1 MRIETQR
8 YTERFGSVR
17 LNEVQKV
24 LELDSGKAEEPNST
38 KNIAVLK
45 IEEEVIWDYENKMA
59 IVVPVKNERLKLFEG
74 VISGVP
80 HDCLLIVVSNS
91 QRGRIDRFR
100 MEKDA
105 LAQYCHFTRRPAF
118 IIHQK
123 DPILTKAVA
132 ESGYTELLG
141 EDELLSNGKCEGMI
155 AAMLL
160 AMVLKKSY
168 IGFIDA
174 DNYFPGSVWEY
185 VKCYAAGFSLAK
197 SPYSM
202 VRILWR
208 YKPKVSA
215 GMYFRKLGRVSEITN
230 KYMNSLISANTG
242 FETEIIRTANAGE
255 HAMTLSLAQLLTYAS
270 GYAVETRELL
280 SIFEGFGGVLPLAQP
295 TVVKQG
301 VEIFQIETR
310 NPHLHE
316 ERGTKHLQADMLLPS
331 LSAVYWS
338 QLCDGDTRENII
350 DELISQGILKQKKE
364 EPPTPKMYRSPCEV
378 NLEKFQE
385 IMSENLASYSA
396 LAEENSSK

>member
-24 LELDSGKAEEPNST
+24 LELDSGRVEEPDSP
-38 KNIAVLK
+38 KDIAVLK
-45 IEEEVIWDYENKMA
+45 FDEEITRDFENKMA
-59 IVVPVKNERLKLFEG
+59 IAIPVKNEKLKLFEG

-80 HDCLLIVVSNS
+80 HDCHLIVVSNS
-91 QRGRIDRFR
+91 SRGRIDRFR

-105 LAQYCHFTRRPAF
+105 LAQYCYFTRRAAI

-123 DPILTKAVA
+123 DPILAKALS

-141 EDELLSNGKCEGMI
+141 DDGLLKDGKCEGMI
-155 AAMLL
+155 AALLL
-160 AMVLKKSY
+160 AMLLKRSY

-174 DNYFPGSVWEY
+174 DNYFPGSVLEY
-185 VKCYAAGFSLAK
+185 VKCYAAGFGLAK
-197 SPYSM
+197 SPYCM

-215 GMYFRKLGRVSEITN
+215 GMFFRRLGRVSEITN
-230 KYMNSLISANTG
+230 RYLNSLISSNTG

-255 HAMTLSLAQLLTYAS
+255 HAMSLQLAQLLTYAS
-270 GYAVETRELL
+270 GYAVETQELL
-280 SIFEGFGGVLPLAQP
+280 SIFEGFGGVLPMTRTKGL
-295 TVVKQG
+295 KSG

-316 ERGTKHLQADMLLPS
+316 ERGRKHLEAEMLVPS
-331 LSAVYWS
+331 LSVIYYS
-338 QLCDGDTRENII
+338 QLCHEDTRGKII
-350 DELISQGILKQKKE
+350 NELVSQGILKHKKE
-364 EPPTPKMYRSPCEV
+364 EPPPPVIYRSPSDI
-378 NLEKFQE
+378 NMEKFAE
-385 IMSENLASYSA
+385 VMSENLASYSA
-396 LAEENSSK
+396 LAED

>member
-1 MRIETQR
+1 MRIETPR

-24 LELDSGKAEEPNST
+24 LELDAGRAEKSNSVED
-38 KNIAVLK
+38 IAVLK
-45 IEEEVIWDYENKMA
+45 IEEEVIRNYEDKMA
-59 IVVPVKNERLKLFEG
+59 IAIPVKDEKLKLFEG

-80 HDCLLIVVSNS
+80 HDCLIIVVSNS
-91 QRGRIDRFR
+91 QRRRIDRFR

-105 LAQYCHFTRRPAF
+105 LSQYCHFTRRSAL

-123 DPILTKAVA
+123 DPVLAKALA

-141 EDELLSNGKCEGMI
+141 EDGLLSNGKCEGMI
-155 AAMLL
+155 AALLL
-160 AMVLKKSY
+160 ATLLKKSY

-174 DNYFPGSVWEY
+174 DNYFPGSVLEY
-185 VKCYAAGFSLAK
+185 VKCYAAGFSLAN

-208 YKPKVSA
+208 YKPKVST

-230 KYMNSLISANTG
+230 KYVNSLISFNTG

-255 HAMTLSLAQLLTYAS
+255 HAMSLSLAQLLTYAS
-270 GYAVETRELL
+270 DYAVETRELL

-295 TVVKQG
+295 KVVKQG

-316 ERGTKHLQADMLLPS
+316 EKGTKHLQADMLLPS
-331 LSAVYWS
+331 LGAVYWS
-338 QLCDGDTRENII
+338 QLCDEDTRENII

-364 EPPTPKMYRSPCEV
+364 EPPPPQIYRAPSEID
-378 NLEKFQE
+378 LAKFRE

-396 LAEENSSK
+396 LAKD

>member
-17 LNEVQKV
+17 LSEVQKV
-24 LELDSGKAEEPNST
+24 LELDSGRAEESNSL
-38 KNIAVLK
+38 KNTAVLK
-45 IEEEVIWDYENKMA
+45 IEEEVLKDYEDKLA
-59 IVVPVKNERLKLFEG
+59 IVIPVKDEKLKLFEG

-80 HDCLLIVVSNS
+80 HDCLIIVVSNS
-91 QRGRIDRFR
+91 QRRRIDRFR

-105 LAQYCHFTRRPAF
+105 LSQYCHFTRRSAL

-123 DPILTKAVA
+123 DPVLAKALA

-141 EDELLSNGKCEGMI
+141 EDGLLRDGKCEGMI

-160 AMVLKKSY
+160 AMLLKKSY
-168 IGFIDA
+168 VGFIDA
-174 DNYFPGSVWEY
+174 DNYFPGSVLEY
-185 VKCYAAGFSLAK
+185 VKCYAAGFSLAT

-202 VRILWR
+202 VRIVWR
-208 YKPKVSA
+208 YKPKVSV
-215 GMYFRKLGRVSEITN
+215 GIYFRKLGRVSEITN
-230 KYMNSLISANTG
+230 KHMNSLISANTG

-255 HAMTLSLAQLLTYAS
+255 HAMSLSLAQLLTYAS

-316 ERGTKHLQADMLLPS
+316 ERGTRHLQADMLLPS
-331 LSAVYWS
+331 LGVVYWS
-338 QLCDGDTRENII
+338 QLCDADTRENIVN
-350 DELISQGILKQKKE
+350 ELISQRILKQKKE
-364 EPPTPKMYRSPCEV
+364 EPPPPQMYRAPNEIDLV
-378 NLEKFQE
+378 KFRKV
-385 IMSENLASYSA
+385 ISENLASYSA
-396 LAEENSSK
+396 LAED

>member
-24 LELDSGKAEEPNST
+24 LELDSGRAEESKSP
-38 KNIAVLK
+38 KDIAVLK
-45 IEEEVIWDYENKMA
+45 IEEEVIRDYECKMA
-59 IVVPVKNERLKLFEG
+59 IAIPIKDEKLKLFEG

-80 HDCLLIVVSNS
+80 HDCLIIVVSNS
-91 QRGRIDRFR
+91 QRRRIDRFR

-105 LAQYCHFTRRPAF
+105 LSQYCHFTRRSAF

-123 DPILTKAVA
+123 DPVLAKALA

-141 EDELLSNGKCEGMI
+141 EDGLLLNGKCEGMI
-155 AAMLL
+155 AAILL
-160 AMVLKKSY
+160 AMLLKKTY
-168 IGFIDA
+168 IGFVDA
-174 DNYFPGSVWEY
+174 DNYFPGSIWEY
-185 VKCYAAGFSLAK
+185 VKCYAAGFSLAT

-202 VRILWR
+202 IRIVWR
-208 YKPKVSA
+208 YKPKIST
-215 GMYFRKLGRVSEITN
+215 GIYFRKLGRVSEITN
-230 KYMNSLISANTG
+230 KYVNSLISANTG

-255 HAMTLSLAQLLTYAS
+255 HAMSLRMAQLLTYAS

-280 SIFEGFGGVLPLAQP
+280 SIFEGFGGVLPL
-295 TVVKQG
+295 VKHAAVKHG

-316 ERGTKHLQADMLLPS
+316 DRGTGHLQADMLLPS
-331 LSAVYWS
+331 LSVVYYS
-338 QLCDGDTRENII
+338 QLCDEDTRESII
-350 DELISQGILKQKKE
+350 KELISQAILKQKKE
-364 EPPTPKMYRSPCEV
+364 EPPPPVMYRAPSEI
-378 NLEKFQE
+378 NLQKFQE

-396 LAEENSSK
+396 LAED

>member
-24 LELDSGKAEEPNST
+24 LELDSGRVEEPDSP
-38 KNIAVLK
+38 KDIAVLK
-45 IEEEVIWDYENKMA
+45 FDEEITRDFEDKMA
-59 IVVPVKNERLKLFEG
+59 IAIPVRNEKLKLFEG

-80 HDCLLIVVSNS
+80 HDCHLIVVSNS
-91 QRGRIDRFR
+91 SRGRIDRFR

-105 LAQYCHFTRRPAF
+105 LAQYCYFTRRAAI

-123 DPILTKAVA
+123 DPILAKALS

-141 EDELLSNGKCEGMI
+141 DDGLLKNGKCEGMI
-155 AAMLL
+155 AALLL
-160 AMVLKKSY
+160 AMLLKRSY

-174 DNYFPGSVWEY
+174 DNYFPGSVLEY
-185 VKCYAAGFSLAK
+185 VKCYAAGFGLAT
-197 SPYSM
+197 SPYCM

-215 GMYFRKLGRVSEITN
+215 GMFFRRLGRVSEITN
-230 KYMNSLISANTG
+230 RYLNSLISSNTG

-255 HAMTLSLAQLLTYAS
+255 HAMSLQLAQLLTYAS
-270 GYAVETRELL
+270 GYAVETQELL
-280 SIFEGFGGVLPLAQP
+280 SIFEGFGGVLPMTRTKGL
-295 TVVKQG
+295 KSG

-316 ERGTKHLQADMLLPS
+316 ERGRKHLEAEMLVPS
-331 LSAVYWS
+331 LSVIYYS
-338 QLCDGDTRENII
+338 QLCHEDTRGKII
-350 DELISQGILKQKKE
+350 NELVSQGILKHKKE
-364 EPPTPKMYRSPCEV
+364 EPPPPVIYRSPSDI
-378 NLEKFQE
+378 NMEKFAE
-385 IMSENLASYSA
+385 VMSENLASYSA
-396 LAEENSSK
+396 LAED

>member
-24 LELDSGKAEEPNST
+24 LELDSGRAGAPDSPKE
-38 KNIAVLK
+38 IALLK
-45 IEEEVIWDYENKMA
+45 IEEEVIKDYEDKMA
-59 IVVPVKNERLKLFEG
+59 IAIPVKDEKLQLFEG

-80 HDCLLIVVSNS
+80 HDCLIIVVSNS
-91 QRGRIDRFR
+91 QRKRINRFR
-100 MEKDA
+100 MERDA
-105 LAQYCHFTRRPAF
+105 LSQYCHFTRRSAY

-123 DPILTKAVA
+123 DPVLATALA

-141 EDELLSNGKCEGMI
+141 EDGLLLNGKCEGMI
-155 AAMLL
+155 AALLL
-160 AMVLKKSY
+160 ATLLKKSY

-185 VKCYAAGFSLAK
+185 VKAYAAGFSLAT

-208 YKPKVSA
+208 YKPKVSP

-230 KYMNSLISANTG
+230 KYVNSLISANTG

-255 HAMTLSLAQLLTYAS
+255 HAMSLRLAQLLTYAS
-270 GYAVETRELL
+270 SYAVETRELL
-280 SIFEGFGGVLPLAQP
+280 SIFEGFGGVLPLAQH
-295 TVVKQG
+295 TAVKHG

-316 ERGTKHLQADMLLPS
+316 ERGTKHLQTDMLLPS
-331 LSAVYWS
+331 LSAVYYS
-338 QLCDGDTRENII
+338 QLCDEDTRENIVK
-350 DELISQGILKQKKE
+350 ELIAQGILKQKKE
-364 EPPTPKMYRSPCEV
+364 EPPPPVIYRAPCEI

-396 LAEENSSK
+396 LAKD

>member
-24 LELDSGKAEEPNST
+24 LELDSGKAQETDAP
-38 KNIAVLK
+38 KDFAVLK
-45 IEEEVIWDYENKMA
+45 FDEETIRGYENKMA
-59 IVVPVKNERLKLFEG
+59 IAIPVKNEKLKLFEG

-91 QRGRIDRFR
+91 QRGHIDRFR

-105 LAQYCHFTRRPAF
+105 LTQYCHFTRRPAF

-123 DPILTKAVA
+123 DPVLAKALA

-141 EDELLSNGKCEGMI
+141 EDGLIKDGKCEGMI
-155 AAMLL
+155 AASLL
-160 AMVLKKSY
+160 AAILKKSY

-174 DNYFPGSVWEY
+174 DNYFPGSVLEY

-197 SPYSM
+197 SPYCI
-202 VRILWR
+202 VRILWH

-215 GMYFRKLGRVSEITN
+215 GMFFRKLGRVSEVSN
-230 KYMNSLISANTG
+230 KYLNSLISFNTG

-255 HAMTLSLAQLLTYAS
+255 HAMSLQLAQLLTYAA
-270 GYAVETRELL
+270 GYAVETQELL
-280 SIFEGFGGVLPLAQP
+280 SIFEGFGGVLPL
-295 TVVKQG
+295 TRTKGLKSG

-316 ERGTKHLQADMLLPS
+316 ERGKQHLEEHMLLPS
-331 LSAVYWS
+331 LGAIYYS
-338 QLCDGDTRENII
+338 QLCDEDTREKIKS
-350 DELISQGILKQKKE
+350 ELISLGILKNKKQ
-364 EPPTPKMYRSPCEV
+364 EPPPPVIYRSPSEINIEKFAGV
-378 NLEKFQE
+378 MTENLE
-385 IMSENLASYSA
+385 LYSA
-396 LAEENSSK
+396 LATV

>member
-24 LELDSGKAEEPNST
+24 LELDSGRARTLHPLE
-38 KNIAVLK
+38 NIAVLK
-45 IEEEVIWDYENKMA
+45 IEEETIKDYEEKMA
-59 IVVPVKNERLKLFEG
+59 IAIPIKNEKLKLFEG

-80 HDCLLIVVSNS
+80 HDCLIIVVSNS
-91 QRGRIDRFR
+91 QTKRIDRFR

-105 LAQYCHFTRRPAF
+105 LNQYCNFTRRSAL

-123 DPILTKAVA
+123 DPLLAKALA
-132 ESGYTELLG
+132 EAGYTDLLG
-141 EDELLSNGKCEGMI
+141 EDGLVRNGKSEGMI
-155 AAMLL
+155 IAILL
-160 AMVLKKSY
+160 AALVKKSY

-185 VKCYAAGFSLAK
+185 VKCYAAGFGLAK

-215 GMYFRKLGRVSEITN
+215 GMYFKKLGRVSEITN
-230 KYMNSLISANTG
+230 KHMNSLISFNTG
-242 FETEIIRTANAGE
+242 FETEIIRTGNAGE
-255 HAMTLSLAQLLTYAS
+255 HAMSLRLAQLLTYAS
-270 GYAVETRELL
+270 GYAIETRELL
-280 SIFEGFGGVLPLAQP
+280 SIFEGFGGVLPLVQHPA
-295 TVVKQG
+295 VKHG

-316 ERGTKHLQADMLLPS
+316 ERGTKHLQAEMLLPS
-331 LSAVYWS
+331 LSAIYYS
-338 QLCDGDTRENII
+338 QLCDGYTRENII
-350 DELISQGILKQKKE
+350 NELVAQGILKQKKE
-364 EPPTPKMYRSPCEV
+364 EPPPPVIYRAPGEID
-378 NLEKFQE
+378 LKKFQE
-385 IMSENLASYSA
+385 VMPENLTPYSA
-396 LAEENSSK
+396 LAED

>member
-24 LELDSGKAEEPNST
+24 LELDSGRARTLHPLE
-38 KNIAVLK
+38 NIAVLK
-45 IEEEVIWDYENKMA
+45 IEEETIKDYEEKMA
-59 IVVPVKNERLKLFEG
+59 IAIPIKNEKLKLFEG

-80 HDCLLIVVSNS
+80 HDCLIIVVSNS
-91 QRGRIDRFR
+91 QTKRIDRFR

-105 LAQYCHFTRRPAF
+105 LNQYCNFTRRSAL

-123 DPILTKAVA
+123 DPLLAKALA
-132 ESGYTELLG
+132 EAGYTDLLG
-141 EDELLSNGKCEGMI
+141 EDGLVRNGKSEGMI
-155 AAMLL
+155 IAILL
-160 AMVLKKSY
+160 AALVKKSY

-185 VKCYAAGFSLAK
+185 VKCYAAGFGLAK

-215 GMYFRKLGRVSEITN
+215 GMYFKKLGRVSEITN
-230 KYMNSLISANTG
+230 KHMNSLISFNTG
-242 FETEIIRTANAGE
+242 FETEIIRTGNAGE
-255 HAMTLSLAQLLTYAS
+255 HAMSLRLAQLLTYAS
-270 GYAVETRELL
+270 GYAIETRELL
-280 SIFEGFGGVLPLAQP
+280 SIFEGFGGVLPLAQHP
-295 TVVKQG
+295 AVKHG

-316 ERGTKHLQADMLLPS
+316 ERGAKHLQAEMLLPS
-331 LSAVYWS
+331 LSAIYYS
-338 QLCDGDTRENII
+338 QLCDGYTRENII
-350 DELISQGILKQKKE
+350 NELIAQGILKQKKE
-364 EPPTPKMYRSPCEV
+364 EPPPPVIYRAPGEIDLKKFREV
-378 NLEKFQE
+378 
-385 IMSENLASYSA
+385 MPENLTPYSA
-396 LAEENSSK
+396 LAED